1 MPESP
6 FPTQLRQ
13 ANAALTHLLNKGIP
27 PENIIIG
34 GDSAGGNLSLQLISH
49 ILHPLPS
56 LPPPPALEKPLAGGL
71 LISPWNSYS
80 VDAPSYAL
88 NNSKDVLTV
97 PAFEFVVSLARV
109 GITSELRHY
118 GEPLLA
124 PPGWW
129 KGLDDIY
136 PRILITAGAHE
147 CPFDQVME
155 TSMVISHY
163 VQDTTTVVEL
173 GVAHGEVVFKFGTS
187 EGRLGKDYEA
197 IISFLSRS
205 FQGTSKVVTTTVE
218 AGP

>member
-27 PENIIIG
+27 PENIVVG
-34 GDSAGGNLSLQLISH
+34 GDSAGGNLSLQLASH
-49 ILHPLPS
+49 ILHSRPS

-71 LISPWNSYS
+71 LISPWNPYN
-80 VDAPSYAL
+80 VDTPSYAW

-97 PAFEFVVSLARV
+97 PAFECVVSLARV
-109 GITSELRHY
+109 GITPDLRHY

-129 KGLDDIY
+129 QGLDDID

-155 TSMVISHY
+155 TSTVITHY
-163 VQDTTTVVEL
+163 VRDSTTVA
-173 GVAHGEVVFKFGTS
+173 GGGTWGS
-187 EGRLGKDYEA
+187 CVQVRHERG
-197 IISFLSRS
+197 
-205 FQGTSKVVTTTVE
+205 
-218 AGP
+218 